1 MNREQIREVLEE
13 VLKPKESEGKGA
25 YAKSLK
31 EELWDPKRESL
42 EFLQYAGN
50 VLDRA
55 LVTTAIGVLEVEMPC
70 ASGEA
75 WSILRVGKSTYRI
88 GKPYALSNVASAQKA
103 EKAEAHIA
111 GLGDVDYAD
120 GECLC
125 YAEKELVT
133 NKAIR
138 QLGYPLVGNVTSILT
153 RMVNL
158 PIEKAVID
166 AMKATTC
173 QTAGAS
179 ACWDATTGVAITKDL
194 EIGRRALQAKGYPR
208 DTHVLIVSAYD
219 FQSMLLYLEG
229 LGYMGMTFETTKP
242 YVSKYFDLP
251 IIIEANAIKANA
263 TSTAILDDVA
273 ILFAKT
279 PKAGALVESEMLK
292 VRTWIDE
299 NLDGRWI
306 EVSRECKPERLD
318 AKSVY
323 TITNTKT

>member
-166 AMKATTC
+166 EMKKATC
-173 QTAGAS
+173 QTASAT
-179 ACWDATTGVAITKDL
+179 ACWDTATPSITKDL

-208 DTHVLIVSAYD
+208 DTHVLIVSDYD
-219 FQSMLLYLEG
+219 FSSMLLFLQSKG
-229 LGYMGMTFETTKP
+229 FMGMSFEASKP

-251 IIIEANAIKANA
+251 IINEANLID
-263 TSTAILDDVA
+263 TTAILDDTA

-279 PKAGALVESEMLK
+279 PKAGVLVESESLK
-292 VRTWIDE
+292 VRTWIDQ
-299 NLDGRWI
+299 NLDGTWI
-306 EVSRECKPERLD
+306 EVSRESKPERLD
-318 AKSVY
+318 NNSVY
-323 TITNTKT
+323 TITNTVT